1 MTLPEQ
7 TGRSRRRPTLGWWSL
22 VLLAFVTTVLVA
34 WGAFGPIRYGI
45 VKLPS
50 TPMKVNV
57 ATIRVG
63 RSVNTPHSRTS
74 RMCRRE
80 PAAPRRRSSQ
90 ICVIRPPSNATNA
103 MAMTRSATSRPVI
116 QPRVP
121 K

>member
-1 MTLPEQ
+1 M
-7 TGRSRRRPTLGWWSL
+7 SRRISVSRARRTGSPIARAASNEVCAGL
-22 VLLAFVTTVLVA
+22 TTKS
-34 WGAFGPIRYGI
+34 
-45 VKLPS
+45 VKLMNS
-50 TPMKVNV
+50 SAMMI
-57 ATIRVG
+57 ATTSVG
-63 RSVNTPHSRTS
+63 RSVNTPHSSTS

-90 ICVIRPPSNATNA
+90 ICVIRPPSNATSA